1 MKKKIINGF
10 LMAALMLTATTSFV
24 SCKDNMDDELVGVYN
39 NLAAQK
45 TALEKR
51 ISDLETDLN
60 AKIKANSD
68 AIAQN
73 KAAIDKINGEISDIK
88 TKLASIDADIDQM
101 VLEFPIMADYIMLEI
116 NGLTIY
122 ATHGHKHNEK
132 DPLPL
137 HNHEIMLNGH
147 FHVPACSDHED
158 WIYMNPGSVSL
169 PKDGSHNSYM
179 MLEDRTFTWYDIE
192 TNEVFG
198 EVTVK

>member
-1 MKKKIINGF
+1 MKWMI
-10 LMAALMLTATTSFV
+10 A
-24 SCKDNMDDELVGVYN
+24 
-39 NLAAQK
+39 
-45 TALEKR
+45 
-51 ISDLETDLN
+51 SDLHGSAFYTRQLMNAYEREQADRLLLLGDILNHGPRNGLPEEYDPMAVAAMLN
-60 AKIKANSD
+60 AKK
-68 AIAQN
+68 
-73 KAAIDKINGEISDIK
+73 EDI
-88 TKLASIDADIDQM
+88 LCVRGNCDSEVDQM